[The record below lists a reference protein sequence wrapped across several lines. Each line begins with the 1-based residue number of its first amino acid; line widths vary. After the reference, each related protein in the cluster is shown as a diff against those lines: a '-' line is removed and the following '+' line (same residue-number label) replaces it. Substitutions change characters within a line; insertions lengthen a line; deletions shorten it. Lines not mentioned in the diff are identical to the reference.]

1 VAALREAA
9 KHQLFVYANSAC
21 LGKSV
26 TYNTAW
32 TAIPV
37 AVSVVLVIACVVL
50 FWKMVKPS
58 FFPKAPKVSQ

>member
-32 TAIPV
+32 IAIPV
-37 AVSVVLVIACVVL
+37 AVSVVVIACVVL
-50 FWKMVKPS
+50 FWKMVKSS